1 MYIVVTT
8 LAILYRCGDT
18 NVIPLWVTTKNNL
31 PADTITRGGCSSAA
45 KRAEL
50 LQLFDKLRH
59 DGKSSPMLPHL
70 RHDPLHIHKH
80 LPSVESFHEAGS
92 RQQSMGSVSSTEL
105 L

>member
-1 MYIVVTT
+1 MVDYHVDV
-8 LAILYRCGDT
+8 LHCHDF

-31 PADTITRGGCSSAA
+31 PADTITRGGCNNSST
-45 KRAEL
+45 RAEL
-50 LQLFDKLRH
+50 LKLFDKLRR

-70 RHDPLHIHKH
+70 RHEPLHIHKH

-92 RQQSMGSVSSTEL
+92 TTQTMGGVSSTEL